1 MNREAAKKIQTHSYC
16 EEGYMS
22 SKEILNS
29 PGKQQPPEGV
39 KSIKDESSRLL
50 VEGLGMTLFTNVQLK
65 DGEVQN

>member
-1 MNREAAKKIQTHSYC
+1 MNREAAKKIQIHSYC

-39 KSIKDESSRLL
+39 KSIKDESS
-50 VEGLGMTLFTNVQLK
+50 GGAGYDTFY
-65 DGEVQN
+65 